1 LMLAMV
7 GLASFILGMG
17 LDSIPCYIT
26 VAILT
31 APALMRIGVPDIAAH
46 LFVIYWGLASFFTP
60 PVCLA
65 VYVACGISG
74 AGIWETGLKAVRLGV
89 GAFLIPFA
97 FVLHPALLFKGSA
110 LQIITTGLIA
120 TTAAVAIGCGSAG
133 YCLKPLNRI
142 QRVMLLGGAVLTIL
156 PKYHMTAGG
165 LTVVGICLLWQWLQK
180 RQGSVVA
187 EIKMS

>member
-1 LMLAMV
+1 GGNLILMLAMV

-31 APALMRIGVPDIAAH
+31 APALMKIGVSDIAAH

-89 GAFLIPFA
+89 GA
-97 FVLHPALLFKGSA
+97 
-110 LQIITTGLIA
+110 
-120 TTAAVAIGCGSAG
+120 
-133 YCLKPLNRI
+133 
-142 QRVMLLGGAVLTIL
+142 
-156 PKYHMTAGG
+156 
-165 LTVVGICLLWQWLQK
+165 
-180 RQGSVVA
+180 
-187 EIKMS
+187 